1 MAELEPARVSRR
13 GFIGTAS
20 RAGLAAAAIAGGSW
34 PGSALASAA
43 AAETVPARP
52 EVPDRPHGRTPGP
65 DEALKILMAGNSRWM
80 RGQARHPRQSPRWRH
95 YLADHQDP
103 FATVISCIDSR
114 VPPELV
120 FDCGLGE
127 LLVIRTGAQTLD
139 DQVVLGSIEFGPA
152 SFESAR
158 LMVVLGHGRCGA
170 VKAAIRSFQTG
181 EPAPGHIGA
190 VVRALRP
197 AYEAAIRQ
205 SGDLLDN
212 TIRAQIKLTVR
223 QLRHD
228 PLLHPMVRSGHLQVR
243 GGLYDMVSG
252 AVGIIA

>member
-1 MAELEPARVSRR
+1 VFVVVMTHSSFNSGAE
-13 GFIGTAS
+13 GI
-20 RAGLAAAAIAGGSW
+20 AA
-34 PGSALASAA
+34 
-43 AAETVPARP
+43 
-52 EVPDRPHGRTPGP
+52 
-65 DEALKILMAGNSRWM
+65 
-80 RGQARHPRQSPRWRH
+80 
-95 YLADHQDP
+95 
-103 FATVISCIDSR
+103 
-114 VPPELV
+114 PPEGPRFEV
-120 FDCGLGE
+120 
-127 LLVIRTGAQTLD
+127 VYPAASTGDAQQQAPKLS
-139 DQVVLGSIEFGPA
+139 G
-152 SFESAR
+152 R

-243 GGLYDMVSG
+243 GGLYGMVSG